1 MSFEKLKAR
10 WKREQRKS
18 SEEARAR
25 REALLDKGALV
36 FERYRIERVFIFGS
50 LARGTSRAD
59 SDIDLLVFPLDQT
72 SYWDFRRDLQEVLE
86 YEIDLYTQ
94 ADDPT
99 LVKKIQEHG
108 ELIYDAQHGRPSF
121 DE

>member
-10 WKREQRKS
+10 WKREQRES

-25 REALLDKGALV
+25 LEALLGKAVLV
-36 FERYRIERVFIFGS
+36 FERYRIERVFVFGS

-59 SDIDLLVFPLDQT
+59 SDIDLLVLPLDQT

-99 LVKKIQEHG
+99 LVKRIQERG
-108 ELIYDAQHGRPSF
+108 ELIYDAQPGRL
-121 DE
+121 DK